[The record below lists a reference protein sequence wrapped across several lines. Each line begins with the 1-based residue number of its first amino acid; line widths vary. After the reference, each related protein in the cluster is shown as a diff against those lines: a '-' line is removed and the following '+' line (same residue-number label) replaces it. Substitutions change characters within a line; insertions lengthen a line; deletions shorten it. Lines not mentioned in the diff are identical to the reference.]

1 MEQQSMDAGSDE
13 CGVMV
18 APQCNYP
25 HGYQITLSPSLGFVL
40 SLLLCFVVVFES
52 GYHFV
57 AHAVLRLVTILLPL
71 PFK

>member
-1 MEQQSMDAGSDE
+1 MEAGSDE
-13 CGVMV
+13 CGVMA

-25 HGYQITLSPSLGFVL
+25 HGDQITFFPGLGFVL
-40 SLLLCFVVVFES
+40 ALLLCFVVVFES